1 MHELTSILRQF
12 AVIIR
17 KDLTMEFRTRDILY
31 PMALFSLLLVVVF
44 SFAFL
49 SDPTRVRDYGPGI
62 IWVTVLFASTVGQN
76 RLFDRERENGCLW
89 AMLLTPASR
98 GAIFAAKAAGHF
110 MFTLFMEVLT
120 VPLIILFFD
129 LPVPHP
135 ATLVASLVLG
145 TMGLSLIGTLF
156 SAMLM
161 NARMKEVLLPL
172 VTFPILM
179 PVIIAGVKVTALA
192 VGAQVAEDASM
203 WLKFL
208 LGFDMIFGVVTLLL
222 FDRMIRS

>member
-1 MHELTSILRQF
+1 MATFRTF
-12 AVIIR
+12 AVILR
-17 KDLTMEFRTRDILY
+17 KDLTLEFRTRDILY

-89 AMLLTPASR
+89 AMLMTPASR
-98 GAIFAAKAAGHF
+98 SAIFAAKATGHF
-110 MFTLFMEVLT
+110 LFTLFMELLT

-129 LPVPHP
+129 LSVPLP
-135 ATLVASLVLG
+135 GPFVGALVLG
-145 TMGLSLIGTLF
+145 TLGLSLVGTLF

-172 VTFPILM
+172 VTFPLLM
-179 PVIIAGVKVTALA
+179 PVIIAGVKVTAVS
-192 VGAQVAEDASM
+192 VGAPLAEEPFI
-203 WLKFL
+203 WLRFL
-208 LGFDMIFGVVTLLL
+208 LGFDMIFAVVTLLL
-222 FDRMIRS
+222 FERMIRS

>member
-1 MHELTSILRQF
+1 MSSLRHF
-12 AVIIR
+12 AVILR
-17 KDLTMEFRTRDILY
+17 KDLAMEFRTRDILY

-98 GAIFAAKAAGHF
+98 SAIFAAKATGHF
-110 MFTLFMEVLT
+110 LFTVFMELLT

-129 LPVPHP
+129 LSVPRP
-135 ATLVASLVLG
+135 GPFLGALLLG
-145 TMGLSLIGTLF
+145 TLGLSLVGTLF

-172 VTFPILM
+172 VTFPLLM
-179 PVIIAGVKVTALA
+179 PVVIAGVKVTSLA
-192 VGAQVAEDASM
+192 VGAPLAEDVSM
-203 WLKFL
+203 WLRFL
-208 LGFDMIFGVVTLLL
+208 IGFDMIFAVATLLL
-222 FDRMIRS
+222 FERMIRS